1 MLLNKDCRVIIS
13 TIYALYFWPLLK
25 HWMKLCSGST
35 TDQNDGVAPVP
46 FHRNE
51 ELRLCVVVLYMNLS
65 CSIPSTLGD
74 YVEMRGHC
82 TISNTHLYT
91 TILCTVPKLVTYVL
105 LKFSSSE
112 KAAKIGV
119 IFRLIWHLRSVNCKS
134 SGR

>member
-1 MLLNKDCRVIIS
+1 
-13 TIYALYFWPLLK
+13 
-25 HWMKLCSGST
+25 MKLCSGST

-105 LKFSSSE
+105 LKFSFSE
-112 KAAKIGV
+112 KATKNWSYLPLVLTFAQVEDDSK
-119 IFRLIWHLRSVNCKS
+119 FLSPSHKN
-134 SGR
+134 